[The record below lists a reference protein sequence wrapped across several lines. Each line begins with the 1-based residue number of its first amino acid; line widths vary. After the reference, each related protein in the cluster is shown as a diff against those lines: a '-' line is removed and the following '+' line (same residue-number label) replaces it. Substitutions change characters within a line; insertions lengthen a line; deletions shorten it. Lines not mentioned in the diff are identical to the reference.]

1 MFAPNLIKCICGD
14 VCPVPWCRVELGCIV
29 DVPEIFGVPTFKAIW
44 KFNKEPSLNFY
55 TTPINEGLRES
66 LE

>member
-29 DVPEIFGVPTFKAIW
+29 DVPEIFGVPTFKAI
-44 KFNKEPSLNFY
+44 
-55 TTPINEGLRES
+55 
-66 LE
+66 